1 MSIKASGRSAL
12 IIAAGLWLGFAGPMR
27 ATDSA
32 AQPAGSAAH
41 TENVGAPVKLGKFS
55 KHRSHKRHARTRRSA
70 KPESKADTK
79 AHETTASA
87 AQDSDTRIP
96 LPPTVANANAEM
108 PDTTKDLSKQDLPK
122 TEAGALASSAGQMLS
137 VNQGDPAPQA
147 DGAPS
152 TAAADTVAVNIVSPD
167 ELNEIDRA
175 LTDDKP
181 AAPHLALAS
190 IDVAPSASNTD
201 TTGEAAASDGSAWNQ
216 TSLIG
221 KIFIAFGG
229 LLMLGSAARMFM
241 A

>member
-1 MSIKASGRSAL
+1 MSIRASGRSAL

-32 AQPAGSAAH
+32 AEPAGTVAQ
-41 TENVGAPVKLGKFS
+41 TENGEAPAKPGKFS
-55 KHRSHKRHARTRRSA
+55 KHRSHKRYVSRTRKSA
-70 KPESKADTK
+70 KPEAKADET

-87 AQDSDTRIP
+87 AQNSNKQIP
-96 LPPTVANANAEM
+96 LPPTVANANAEI
-108 PDTTKDLSKQDLPK
+108 PGTTQDLPKEDLSK

-137 VNQGDPAPQA
+137 GNQGDPALQA
-147 DGAPS
+147 DGAHS
-152 TAAADTVAVNIVSPD
+152 TAVANIVSPD

-175 LTDDKP
+175 LTDDKA

-190 IDVAPSASNTD
+190 IDIAPSASD
-201 TTGEAAASDGSAWNQ
+201 ADAGQAAASDGSAWNQ

-229 LLMLGSAARMFM
+229 LLTFASAARMFM

>member
-1 MSIKASGRSAL
+1 
-12 IIAAGLWLGFAGPMR
+12 MR

-32 AQPAGSAAH
+32 AQPVGLAAH
-41 TENVGAPVKLGKFS
+41 TEKAGPPVKLGKFS

-147 DGAPS
+147 DGAPA
-152 TAAADTVAVNIVSPD
+152 AAADIVSPD

-175 LTDDKP
+175 LADDKTA

-190 IDVAPSASNTD
+190 IDIAPSTSSAD
-201 TTGEAAASDGSAWNQ
+201 TTTQVTASDGSAWNH

-229 LLMLGSAARMFM
+229 LLTLGSAARMFM